1 MKKNNHISAY
11 LTDETLQL
19 LQLYALDHRWT
30 LSTAVS
36 AILEDFLQQNA
47 PAAPAEPVREEQAR

>member
-19 LQLYALDHRWT
+19 LQLYAQDHRWT

-36 AILEDFLQQNA
+36 AILEDFLKENA
-47 PAAPAEPVREEQAR
+47 PAAAAEPPREPQA